1 MKLISIPLIQ
11 IKKKIWSFSIFLISL
26 SFVGILIS
34 SFYPSIKKPINLGMD
49 FVGGNEIRLERI
61 CNLDCSVITSDKL
74 ISELRIIN
82 QDNNL
87 INNIRFQIQNNNSLI
102 SIRTPFLS
110 IDSTEKLI
118 NDINKIAGPI
128 NFDSKISRSIGP
140 KLGRDLLINGGISL
154 LVSLVA
160 ISLYISVRF
169 DKKFSFLA
177 LSALFHDLFIVFG
190 VFSWLGII
198 FSIEVNSLFA
208 VALLT
213 IAGYSVNDTVVIFDR
228 IRENNKFKK
237 NLNLNQIIEISVND
251 SLRRTLFTSL
261 TTVIPLLTLMLFGSY
276 SLYWFS
282 LALLLGILI
291 GSYSSILLAPSL
303 LLNEDESIN
312 YEIK

>member
-1 MKLISIPLIQ
+1 MKLISIPLVE
-11 IKKKIWSFSIFLISL
+11 IKKKVWSLSIFLITFSL
-26 SFVGILIS
+26 IGIIIS
-34 SFYPSIKKPINLGMD
+34 TFYPSIKKPINLGMD
-49 FVGGNEIRLERI
+49 YVGGNEIRLERI
-61 CNLDCSVITSDKL
+61 CNIDCSSITSDKL
-74 ISELRIIN
+74 ISDLRIIN
-82 QDNNL
+82 KENNL
-87 INNIRFQIQNNNSLI
+87 VNNIRFQIQNNNSLI

-110 IDSTEKLI
+110 IDSSEKLI

-154 LVSLVA
+154 FVSLIA
-160 ISLYISVRF
+160 ISFYISIRF
-169 DKKFSFLA
+169 DKKFSLLA
-177 LSALFHDLFIVFG
+177 LSALFHDLLIVFG
-190 VFSWLGII
+190 IFSWLGII

-228 IRENNKFKK
+228 IRENKK
-237 NLNLNQIIEISVND
+237 SNDNLSFNQVIEISVNE

-261 TTVIPLLTLMLFGSY
+261 TTIIPLITLIIFGSY

-282 LALLLGILI
+282 IALVLGILI

-303 LLNEDESIN
+303 LINED
-312 YEIK
+312 

>member
-1 MKLISIPLIQ
+1 MKLISIPLLE
-11 IKKKIWSFSIFLISL
+11 IKKKVWSLSIFLITFSL
-26 SFVGILIS
+26 IGIIIS
-34 SFYPSIKKPINLGMD
+34 TFYPSIKKPINLGMD
-49 FVGGNEIRLERI
+49 YIGGNEIRLERI
-61 CNLDCSVITSDKL
+61 CNIDCSTITSDKL
-74 ISELRIIN
+74 ISDLRIIN
-82 QDNNL
+82 KENNL
-87 INNIRFQIQNNNSLI
+87 VNNIRFQIQNNNSLI

-110 IDSTEKLI
+110 IDSSEKLI

-154 LVSLVA
+154 FVSLIA
-160 ISLYISVRF
+160 ISFYISIRF
-169 DKKFSFLA
+169 DKKFSLLA
-177 LSALFHDLFIVFG
+177 LSALFHDLLIVFG
-190 VFSWLGII
+190 IFSWLGII

-228 IRENNKFKK
+228 IREKNKSND
-237 NLNLNQIIEISVND
+237 NLNFNQIIEISVNE

-261 TTVIPLLTLMLFGSY
+261 TTIIPLLTLIIFGSY
-276 SLYWFS
+276 SLFWFS
-282 LALLLGILI
+282 IALVLGILI

-303 LLNEDESIN
+303 LINKDKSNN